1 MKCPKCHTDLTP
13 ATRHRIEVDL
23 CNNCKGMWLARDELK
38 QLEDEVFDLDEHAK
52 GTLVFSATPTAAP
65 CPQCE
70 APLKAFSYRLY
81 DLELEYCEDGHGFWL
96 DAGEDDRVLELIKKE
111 EAGIDR
117 SFNAEH
123 KWGQAV
129 KHLHSG
135 SFLSKVRD
143 LFR

>member
-1 MKCPKCHTDLTP
+1 
-13 ATRHRIEVDL
+13 
-23 CNNCKGMWLARDELK
+23 MWLARDELK
-38 QLEDEVFDLDEHAK
+38 QLEDEAFHLDEHAK
-52 GTLVFSATPTAAP
+52 GTLVFSAKATTAP
-65 CPQCE
+65 CPQCQ
-70 APLKAFSYRLY
+70 AAMKAFSYRLY
-81 DLELEYCEDGHGFWL
+81 DLELEYCEAGHGFWL

-123 KWGQAV
+123 KWVSTV

-135 SFLSKVRD
+135 SFMSKMRD